1 MEEADKEVG
10 DFEFEQAQLDDL
22 SRLAEAFIDEELDA
36 EFLNEIDRDYLEGL
50 VDSAGSESLTEDD
63 PVEYEAVIEVAEFIL
78 DLIDAA
84 DQ

>member
-10 DFEFEQAQLDDL
+10 DFEFEQAQIDDL
-22 SRLAEAFIDEELDA
+22 SKLVEAFVDEELDA
-36 EFLNEIDRDYLEGL
+36 ELLNEIDRDYVKGL
-50 VDSAGSESLTEDD
+50 VDGAGSESHTEID
-63 PVEYEAVIEVAEFIL
+63 PVEYEAAIEVAELIL

>member
-10 DFEFEQAQLDDL
+10 DFEFEQAQIDDL
-22 SRLAEAFIDEELDA
+22 SRLAEAFVDEELEA
-36 EFLNEIDRDYLEGL
+36 ELLNEVDRDYLERL
-50 VDSAGSESLTEDD
+50 VDNVASEPHTEID
-63 PVEYEAVIEVAEFIL
+63 PVEYEAAIEVAELIL

>member
-22 SRLAEAFIDEELDA
+22 SRLAEAFVDEELDA
-36 EFLNEIDRDYLEGL
+36 ELLNEVDRDYLEEL
-50 VDSAGSESLTEDD
+50 VNSAKLESHAEDGS
-63 PVEYEAVIEVAEFIL
+63 VEYEAAIEIAELIL